1 MSLSWPWAL
10 TALLA
15 VPLLL
20 TARWWFNRRRKRTAV
35 TVSSIAL
42 IRAALPGRTA
52 WRRRVPVWL
61 FLAGLVALAGGV
73 TRPQASVAVPSNDT
87 TILLA
92 IDVSGSMCN
101 TDIAPNR
108 LAVAVDAA
116 RGFVESQD
124 GDTRIGLVAFS
135 GIAGLLVPPTT
146 DKQPLLEAI
155 DNLKTA
161 RGTAIGQA
169 ILTSVDAIAEIN
181 PEVAKTG
188 VDLGA
193 PPDGLPVD
201 YQPDTIVVLTDGS
214 NTTGVDP
221 VTAAGQA
228 AARRLRVYTIGFGT
242 TNPQQMVCTAQQV
255 SGDSAFGGGGFGGGG
270 FGGGRGGGNREIDE
284 DALTQVAD
292 LTGGR
297 YFKAEDAEQL
307 TDVLGDLPR
316 EFALTKQNVE
326 VTVWF
331 LLLGTLLAISGIG
344 LSLWWNRGPATRRP
358 TPAGHPS
365 ALPNRPAA
373 GYPSTDPSA
382 AGHPSATGHA
392 PPLSRPSATG
402 YLSATGH
409 LPADRRPSAAG
420 HPPAGPRPS
429 AAGHPPADPRP

>member
-10 TALLA
+10 LAALV

-20 TARWWFNRRRKRTAV
+20 TARWWLNRRRKRTAV

-52 WRRRVPVWL
+52 WRRRIPVYL
-61 FLAGLVALAGGV
+61 FLIGLLALATGV
-73 TRPQASVAVPSNDT
+73 ARPQASVAVPSNDT

-116 RGFVESQD
+116 RGFVESQE

-146 DKQPLLEAI
+146 DKKPLLAAI

-169 ILTSVDAIAEIN
+169 ILTSIDAIAEIN
-181 PEVAKTG
+181 PEVAGTG
-188 VDLGA
+188 VELNGVT
-193 PPDGLPVD
+193 PDGTPVD
-201 YQPDTIVVLTDGS
+201 YHADTIVVLTDGS

-221 VTAAGQA
+221 VTAAEQA

-242 TNPQQMVCTAQQV
+242 MNPQQMVCTADQV
-255 SGDSAFGGGGFGGGG
+255 SGDSAFMGGGFGGGG
-270 FGGGRGGGNREIDE
+270 FGGGGRGGNREIDE
-284 DALTQVAD
+284 EALTQVAD

-307 TDVLGDLPR
+307 TGVLADLPR
-316 EFALTKQNVE
+316 EFGLTKRNVE
-326 VTVWF
+326 VSFWF
-331 LLLGTLLAISGIG
+331 LLLGTLLVTAGVT
-344 LSLWWNRGPATRRP
+344 LSLWWNRGPAIKR
-358 TPAGHPS
+358 
-365 ALPNRPAA
+365 
-373 GYPSTDPSA
+373 
-382 AGHPSATGHA
+382 
-392 PPLSRPSATG
+392 
-402 YLSATGH
+402 
-409 LPADRRPSAAG
+409 
-420 HPPAGPRPS
+420 
-429 AAGHPPADPRP
+429 